1 MTIIQMHIIFSI
13 IIIVIILYTLLIMLL
28 FNMNKKLKDLT
39 KLVHIQWKQNYL
51 NQIRYENGFYLNSE
65 LKYYKNNINDQFIY
79 EQEDIEYI
87 MKKINSNNYQTINL
101 TKSKITLNFLTQCK
115 ILNLKGNKTYENKY
129 YLFKFIDKNK
139 NYYKLETLL
148 DEDKRFVFI
157 NFEKIEN

>member
-65 LKYYKNNINDQFIY
+65 LKYYKNNINDQFTY

-101 TKSKITLNFLTQCK
+101 PKSKIT
-115 ILNLKGNKTYENKY
+115 LNLKGNKTYENKY